1 VKIFT
6 SQASLLGK
14 KEYKDIRLEK
24 LKEKFKSAK
33 ISFYRV
39 EFTNENIFSCDCI
52 LIKEDELLDL
62 VIEDMEKIESLWG
75 RVEEKILKKA
85 YQILEKGKPLADS
98 LAEEEIN
105 QLKNY
110 NLITLKPVVF
120 LKEKFLWED
129 IFKAMHLIFFFTANK
144 NEAKAYC
151 VKEGTD
157 IVSCA
162 AKIHT
167 DLAKG
172 FIRGEVFNCQDLD
185 KFSNIEEAKS
195 RGFLKIVGRDYIVND
210 GDVINI
216 KFKV

>member
-1 VKIFT
+1 MKIFT
-6 SQASLLGK
+6 FQDSLLGK

-24 LKEKFKSAK
+24 LREKFKSAK
-33 ISFYRV
+33 VSFYRA
-39 EFTNENIFSCDCI
+39 EFTNEDIFSCDCV
-52 LIKEDELLDL
+52 LIRKDKLLDL
-62 VIEDMEKIESLWG
+62 IIEDMEKIESLWG
-75 RVEEKILKKA
+75 RVEEKILKKV
-85 YQILEKGKPLADS
+85 YQTLEEGKPLAGN
-98 LAEEEIN
+98 LTEEEIN
-105 QLKNY
+105 QLKSY
-110 NLITLKPVVF
+110 NLVTLRPVVF

-144 NEAKAYC
+144 NEARAYC
-151 VKEGTD
+151 VREGTD

-172 FIRGEVFNCQDLD
+172 FIRAEVFNCQDLD
-185 KFSNIEEAKS
+185 KFSNIEEARSK
-195 RGFLKIVGRDYIVND
+195 GLLKTVGKDYIVND